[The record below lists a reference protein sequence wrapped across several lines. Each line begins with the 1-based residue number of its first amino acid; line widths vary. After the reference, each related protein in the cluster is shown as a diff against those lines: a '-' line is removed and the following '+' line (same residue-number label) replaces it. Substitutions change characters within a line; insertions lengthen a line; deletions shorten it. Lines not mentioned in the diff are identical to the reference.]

1 MLYVKLDASGN
12 IVACNTKKTEEC
24 NQEINI
30 DYLNQIQSLMLS
42 KKDLTLSRSM
52 QSDLSMVR
60 VLEDVIDTLVKKS
73 IINITDL
80 PPEVQ
85 DKLTTRKKMREH
97 GSLKT
102 EDPGLIKI

>member
-1 MLYVKLDASGN
+1 MLYVKLDGAGN
-12 IVACNTKKTEEC
+12 IVAWNTKQTDIC
-24 NQEINI
+24 NQAF
-30 DYLNQIQSLMLS
+30 DLNSIQYQPLLS
-42 KKDLTLSRSM
+42 KTLALSESI

-60 VLEDVIDTLVKKS
+60 VLEDLIETLVKKS
-73 IINITDL
+73 IINITEL
-80 PPEVQ
+80 PPQVQ

>member
-1 MLYVKLDASGN
+1 MLYVKLDDAGN
-12 IVACNTKKTEEC
+12 VVAWNIKKTDIC
-24 NQEINI
+24 NHAF
-30 DYLNQIQSLMLS
+30 DLNSIQFQSLLS
-42 KKDLTLSRSM
+42 KTLALSESI

-60 VLEDVIDTLVKKS
+60 VLEDLIETLVKKS
-73 IINITDL
+73 IINITEL
-80 PPEVQ
+80 PPQVQ

>member
-1 MLYVKLDASGN
+1 MLYVKLDGAGN
-12 IVACNTKKTEEC
+12 IVAWNTKQTDIC
-24 NQEINI
+24 NQAF
-30 DYLNQIQSLMLS
+30 DLNSIQSQSLLS
-42 KKDLTLSRSM
+42 KTLALSESI

-60 VLEDVIDTLVKKS
+60 VLEDLIETLIKKS
-73 IINITDL
+73 IINITEL
-80 PPEVQ
+80 PPQVQ